1 MDKTNASFNIKTV
14 ITGILAV
21 FCIALTA
28 VLLVNVLFGSGSAE
42 QSAAAV
48 AADVSL
54 MDDYNA
60 FIAEEVSNAVEEAKS
75 VKKVFWIDED
85 ALVAPEP
92 NQECYGQT
100 EDPASLQWLLD
111 EAADLL
117 DGQET
122 LFSTE
127 VEIYPGSKV
136 TYYLD
141 ETILAITW
149 KQVIDDFVY
158 TISEVKVA
166 HASQFRRYLADGEY
180 GSNSLYTTTEM
191 ASKVNAVVASSAD
204 YYRGRKYGI
213 VVYDGQ
219 VRQVLSGKHMDTCYI
234 DENGDMLFTYR
245 GEILDVETA
254 QKFVDENNISFS
266 LAFGPILIDN
276 GQRCEH
282 ESYALGEVNEEY
294 PRAAL
299 CQKGKL
305 HYLTV
310 VANGQGSHWECPTIH
325 VFAAV
330 IDTFGCEKAY
340 TLDGGQTGSIAM
352 DGKLMNPV
360 QSGSQR
366 PISDIIYFATAIP
379 DEE

>member
-42 QSAAAV
+42 QSAAAA

-191 ASKVNAVVASSAD
+191 AS
-204 YYRGRKYGI
+204 
-213 VVYDGQ
+213 
-219 VRQVLSGKHMDTCYI
+219 
-234 DENGDMLFTYR
+234 
-245 GEILDVETA
+245 
-254 QKFVDENNISFS
+254 
-266 LAFGPILIDN
+266 
-276 GQRCEH
+276 
-282 ESYALGEVNEEY
+282 
-294 PRAAL
+294 
-299 CQKGKL
+299 
-305 HYLTV
+305 
-310 VANGQGSHWECPTIH
+310 
-325 VFAAV
+325 
-330 IDTFGCEKAY
+330 
-340 TLDGGQTGSIAM
+340 
-352 DGKLMNPV
+352 
-360 QSGSQR
+360 
-366 PISDIIYFATAIP
+366 
-379 DEE
+379 